1 MRFAKRNM
9 FLVLVV
15 TALIAASALAA
26 AGCGSNSATSETA
39 SSSVKPSSNLSS
51 PESTGVSDTAS
62 TAPKKKPVSTA
73 PATPQTDD
81 VSAVDQAAIKA
92 AQANNP
98 SLTDLKVLSTKL
110 VGDWALVVLQPP
122 DKSIDA
128 AAFLMQKQGG
138 KWVAIDFGTSI
149 EPQNHPD
156 APPELFQ

>member
-1 MRFAKRNM
+1 MRYAKRNM
-9 FLVLVV
+9 FLVLVM
-15 TALIAASALAA
+15 TALLAASALAA
-26 AGCGSNSATSETA
+26 AGCGGNPATSETA
-39 SSSVKPSSNLSS
+39 STGVKPSSNVSS
-51 PESTGVSDTAS
+51 PRSTGVSDKAS
-62 TAPKKKPVSTA
+62 TATAKKPVSTA
-73 PATPQTDD
+73 PAAQQTDE

-110 VGDWALVVLQPP
+110 VNDWALVVLQPP

-128 AAFLMQKQGG
+128 AAFLMQNQGG

-149 EPQNHPD
+149 EPQDHPD